1 MEYVD
6 LVIVDVGDEFE
17 QSKALCKAPSF
28 SHLMRGDKVMFHT
41 SMITVIASDTF
52 TNKDDDSTTRMILDA
67 FGKKSL
73 KDVPK
78 LTARVE
84 IIELM
89 YDWEGGEK
97 HEE

>member
-1 MEYVD
+1 MEYID
-6 LVIVDVGDEFE
+6 FVIVSVDDEFGNN
-17 QSKALCKAPSF
+17 KGLCKAPPF
-28 SHLMRGDKVMFHT
+28 SHLMRGDRVMLGT
-41 SMITVIASDTF
+41 MAATVIASDTF
-52 TNKDDDSTTRMILDA
+52 TNKDNDKTTRMILDA
-67 FGKKSL
+67 FDKKSIS
-73 KDVPK
+73 DVQR